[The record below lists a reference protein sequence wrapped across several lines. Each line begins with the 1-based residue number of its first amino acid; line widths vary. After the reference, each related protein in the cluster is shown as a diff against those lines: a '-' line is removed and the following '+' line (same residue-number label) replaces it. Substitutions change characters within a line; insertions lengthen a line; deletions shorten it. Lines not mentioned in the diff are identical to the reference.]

1 MSLYNMTYF
10 SKNKNVQ
17 SQLYA
22 TGGATTLTLSGFNV
36 GTVASSVPLA
46 ISGLQSHF
54 HSNYSSI
61 PALSNTAQFYP
72 PGADNSL
79 LYAPTVTSL
88 AFSSTLSANQAIDAN
103 SRGFY
108 VVVIGGGGGGGG
120 GRYNSNGDNGG
131 YGAYGGGSGGLV
143 GYYFNF
149 ADNGVSVTG
158 AYYRYTTGSGGAGGA
173 KGISTTGATGGNGSA
188 SQFILYNSANTQIF
202 SITCGGG
209 TGSLGA
215 NNTITAAGG
224 TRSFT
229 GTAANIATQ
238 TTVNVTHSI
247 NGNGRNNNAGGAG
260 GTPVFLL
267 QNIGGYE
274 VVNGAGNGGAGGN
287 GDNTNVGNFGSNG
300 LSGVDGKILLFT
312 LY

>member
-1 MSLYNMTYF
+1 
-10 SKNKNVQ
+10 
-17 SQLYA
+17 
-22 TGGATTLTLSGFNV
+22 
-36 GTVASSVPLA
+36 VPLS

-88 AFSSTLSANQAIDAN
+88 AFSSALSANQAIDAN

-108 VVVIGGGGGGGG
+108 VVVIGGGGGG
-120 GRYNSNGDNGG
+120 RYNSNGNNGG
-131 YGAYGGGSGGLV
+131 FGAYGAGSGGLV

-149 ADNGVSVTG
+149 ADNGASVAG
-158 AYYRYTTGSGGAGGA
+158 AYYRYITGSGGAGGA

-209 TGSLGA
+209 TGSVGA
-215 NNTITAAGG
+215 NYAIVVAGG

-229 GTAANIATQ
+229 GTAANIAAE

-267 QNIGGYE
+267 QNIGGYD
-274 VVNGAGNGGAGGN
+274 VVSGAGKGGKGGN

-300 LSGVDGKILLFT
+300 DPGTAGKILLFT